1 MIRTAPPL
9 AALNPRRYDPIH
21 PWIQPRIREG
31 GAVIQPIAT
40 SVRGIGFDLDWTLS
54 YYPLSTADVLRNAL
68 ARCDL
73 PSDLLGDVELAAEQY
88 DRHWVELERTIRST
102 QALRQRIVASL
113 LEEAG
118 SSDISTADPIASAY
132 ENIRQETGVRT
143 FPGVDRLLSDLKH
156 RYRLGLI
163 TNGPSQMQWEKIR
176 ALGFDE
182 VFDVIL
188 VAGDLGIYKPDGR
201 IFKRLLN
208 ALGVPAHEALFAG
221 DTYDTD
227 VVGAARAGMYTA
239 WIGSGIA
246 SSIDEIQPTVYSP
259 DVAGLREILL

>member
-1 MIRTAPPL
+1 MMRTAPPL
-9 AALNPRRYDPIH
+9 ATANPRRYDAIR

-31 GAVIQPIAT
+31 GTVIQPIAT

-54 YYPLSTADVLRNAL
+54 YYPLSTADVLHNAL

-73 PSDLLGDVELAAEQY
+73 PFDLLGDLQLAAEGY
-88 DRHWVELERTIRST
+88 DRRWVELERIILDTH
-102 QALRQRIVASL
+102 ALRRRIVETL

-118 SSDISTADPIASAY
+118 ASDLSTADPIASAY
-132 ENIRQETGVRT
+132 GEIRQETGVLA
-143 FPGVDRLLSDLKH
+143 FPGVDRLLADLKG

-176 ALGFDE
+176 TLGFDDL
-182 VFDVIL
+182 FDVIL

-201 IFKRLLN
+201 IFERLSGK
-208 ALGVPAHEALFAG
+208 LGVAAHEVLFAG

-227 VVGAARAGMYTA
+227 IVGAARAGMYTA
-239 WIGSGIA
+239 WIGSGDPSRA
-246 SSIDEIQPTVYSP
+246 GDVEPTLCNP
-259 DVAGLREILL
+259 HVAGLREILL